1 MLLLLSARMMDFI
14 AKTNK
19 VIILR
24 DYDTVP
30 GQAKSAV
37 ANHANKSSST
47 RIYANLGLE
56 WFGAK

>member
-1 MLLLLSARMMDFI
+1 MLLLLSAKMMDFI

-19 VIILR
+19 MIILC
-24 DYDTVP
+24 DYTVP
-30 GQAKSAV
+30 CQAKNAV

-47 RIYANLGLE
+47 RIHANLGLV